1 MSLWGRGMSY
11 QPRLPPHNVHEAHVQ
26 RELVHRL
33 VRHEVVRLVR
43 RQVVDARD
51 GRVAERLAP
60 EGVLRRRRRGARD
73 DVPRDF

>member
-1 MSLWGRGMSY
+1 MGWGSLPY
-11 QPRLPPHNVHEAHVQ
+11 HPRLPPHHAHEAHVQ

-43 RQVVDARD
+43 RQVVDARY
-51 GRVAERLAP
+51 GRVPERLTP
-60 EGVLRRRRRGARD
+60 ERVLRRRRRRARD